1 MNTLLRYDLLRLE
14 VFQINPAVRDAI
26 VVTDSGSNSRY
37 GKEGFPV
44 DLEKVREQ
52 LSFSP
57 RILSHVE

>member
-1 MNTLLRYDLLRLE
+1 MNTLLRYNLLRLGA
-14 VFQINPAVRDAI
+14 FQINPAVRDAI
-26 VVTDSGSNSRY
+26 VVTNSGSNSRY
-37 GKEGFPV
+37 GKEGFLA